1 MTIFEIRAVEKGVL
15 SGFSS
20 IRDYSFS
27 TCAKFSK
34 KLTSLTP
41 WYAHVGNCLIGNS
54 LW

>member
-34 KLTSLTP
+34 KLTFLTP
-41 WYAHVGNCLIGNS
+41 WYEMHVSYVGGKKC
-54 LW
+54 